1 MSDLVFDFSGPTPD
15 WAKRVVV
22 FDTETTGLDLHEA
35 RIVTAC
41 VAELDENGQVVS
53 NFPEWLADPGIEIP
67 EIAASVHGVTT
78 EMARANGR
86 PAKEVVSEILE
97 AIRGYLNAGVPV
109 VAYNAPYDFTILH
122 YEALR
127 HGLTP
132 LSDPSP
138 VIDPLVLYKHFNKY
152 RKGKRNLEIACQV
165 YNVSLDDAHNASAD
179 AIASGRVLQ
188 SMARAHSK
196 ELPGDLTELHAFQT
210 KQSEL
215 QDLDFQS
222 FMRREKDPS
231 FTITLGW
238 PLKP

>member
-1 MSDLVFDFSGPTPD
+1 MNDLIFDFSGPTPE

-41 VAELDENGQVVS
+41 VAELDEHGEVVS
-53 NFPEWLADPGIEIP
+53 DFPEWLADPGIEIP

-78 EMARANGR
+78 EIARANGR
-86 PAKEVVSEILE
+86 DAKSVVSEILE
-97 AIRGYLNAGVPV
+97 ALRGYLEAGIPV
-109 VAYNAPYDFTILH
+109 IAYNAPYDFTILH

-132 LSDPSP
+132 LQSP
-138 VIDPLVLYKHFNKY
+138 APIIDPLVLYKHFNKY
-152 RKGKRNLEIACQV
+152 RKGKRNLEVACQV
-165 YNVSLDDAHNASAD
+165 YNVALDDAHNASAD

-188 SMARAHSK
+188 SMARAHSR
-196 ELPGDLTELHAFQT
+196 ELPSDLHELHQFQAV
-210 KQSEL
+210 QSEV
-215 QDLDFQS
+215 QDLDFQKY
-222 FMRREKDPS
+222 MRQSKDPS
-231 FTITLGW
+231 FTVTLGW